1 MMRESGPLLVA
12 LDGSELGEKAL
23 PYARALAVSL
33 GERIVLFTAWEG
45 TDNSLGE
52 TLPSLVIDV
61 EKQAD
66 AHFREYLNG
75 VAAKITGVDVDVI
88 VRPGEPGAEIIKAAG
103 EVGARAIALST
114 HGRSGVGRWLYG
126 STASHLLHHA
136 EVPLIV
142 CGPNVPG
149 RETGSDVALKHM
161 MLPLD
166 GSELGEAA
174 IPIANGLARR
184 IGCRVSLVRG
194 VPWAVQAYPYS
205 LPSTYVP
212 QIDEQLEE
220 GAKAYL
226 RKCETMVEGVEAKA
240 FVVRGAVADGL
251 IEFVEREGV
260 DLIVMTTHARSGLAR
275 MALGSTADRMLQ
287 APAPALLIRPEA
299 LG

>member
-1 MMRESGPLLVA
+1 MRDSGPILVA
-12 LDGSELGEKAL
+12 LDGSELSEKAL
-23 PYARALAVSL
+23 PYARALASAL
-33 GERIVLFTAWEG
+33 GERLALMTTWEG

-52 TLPSLVIDV
+52 TFPSIVVDV
-61 EKQAD
+61 EKQASS
-66 AHFREYLNG
+66 HYGEYLKK
-75 VAAKITGVDVDVI
+75 VASAIKGVDVDVI
-88 VRPGEPGAEIIKAAG
+88 VRSGEPGDEILKAAD
-103 EVGARAIALST
+103 EIGARGIVLST

-126 STASHLLHHA
+126 STASYLLHHA
-136 EVPLIV
+136 EVPLVV
-142 CGPNVPG
+142 CGPNVLSKQV
-149 RETGSDVALKHM
+149 TGDVTLKHV

-166 GSELGEAA
+166 GSKLGEAA
-174 IPIANGLARR
+174 IPIAAELAQRL
-184 IGCRVSLVRG
+184 GAKVSLVRG

-205 LPSTYVP
+205 LPDSYVP
-212 QIDEQLEE
+212 KVDDQLEE

-226 RKCETMVEGVEAKA
+226 RKCEEMVEGADVRA

-251 IEFVEREGV
+251 IEFVERQAV